1 MKQTTRTTVRIAFAA
16 ALALAVAAVLGVGA
30 HAALARGG
38 FPGHHGVDG
47 AEHMARLATALGLSD
62 QQKAAARKLHE
73 QTAAKAGPLR
83 EQARLQHDEIEA
95 MLESG
100 SADPAEL
107 GQRLIEMHATH
118 KKLEALHAQTFASL
132 RAQLSAEQRGKLDK
146 LHQGHGGPG
155 GHGMGGHGG
164 PCAALSFAD

>member
-1 MKQTTRTTVRIAFAA
+1 MKNTTRTLVRTAGLA
-16 ALALAVAAVLGVGA
+16 ALALAVAVAVIGVAA
-30 HAALARGG
+30 HAAPAGHGG
-38 FPGHHGVDG
+38 PHHGMDK
-47 AEHMARLATALGLSD
+47 AEHLARLATALGLSD

-73 QTAAKAGPLR
+73 QTAARAAPLR

-118 KKLEALHAQTFASL
+118 KKVEALHAQTFASF
-132 RAQLSAEQRGKLDK
+132 RAQLGAEQRGKLDE
-146 LHQGHGGPG
+146 LHKSHGRPAGHGTG
-155 GHGMGGHGG
+155 GHG
-164 PCAALSFAD
+164 PCSAWSFGD

>member
-1 MKQTTRTTVRIAFAA
+1 MKQTTRTIVRRASIA
-16 ALALAVAAVLGVGA
+16 ALALTVAAVLGVGA
-30 HAALARGG
+30 HAALAGG
-38 FPGHHGVDG
+38 AHHGMDV
-47 AEHMARLATALGLSD
+47 AEHMAKLATALGLSD

-73 QTAAKAGPLR
+73 QTAARSAPLR

-118 KKLEALHAQTFASL
+118 KKLEALHAQTFTSF

-146 LHQGHGGPG
+146 LHQGHGRPG
-155 GHGMGGHGG
+155 GHSMGGHDG
-164 PCAALSFAD
+164 PCAALSFGD

>member
-1 MKQTTRTTVRIAFAA
+1 MKQTTRTFVRIALAA
-16 ALALAVAAVLGVGA
+16 ALTLAVAVLGVGA
-30 HAALARGG
+30 HTALAGKG
-38 FPGHHGVDG
+38 VHGMDQ
-47 AEHMARLATALGLSD
+47 AEHMAKLATALGLSD

-95 MLESG
+95 MLDSG

-107 GQRLIEMHATH
+107 GHRLIEMHATH
-118 KKLEALHAQTFASL
+118 KKLEALHAQNFASF

-146 LHQGHGGPG
+146 LHQSHGGPA
-155 GHGMGGHGG
+155 GHGPAGHG
-164 PCAALSFAD
+164 PCAALSFGD

>member
-1 MKQTTRTTVRIAFAA
+1 MKQTTRTFVRIAGAA

-30 HAALARGG
+30 HVALAGHEA
-38 FPGHHGVDG
+38 HHGMDA
-47 AEHMARLATALGLSD
+47 AEHMAKLATALGLSD

-118 KKLEALHAQTFASL
+118 KKLEALHAQTFTSF

-155 GHGMGGHGG
+155 GHGSAGHG
-164 PCAALSFAD
+164 PCAAWSFGD

>member
-1 MKQTTRTTVRIAFAA
+1 MKHTTRTIVRIAGAA

-30 HAALARGG
+30 HAALARNG
-38 FPGHHGVDG
+38 GHHGMDV
-47 AEHMARLATALGLSD
+47 AEHMAKLATALGLSD
-62 QQKAAARKLHE
+62 QQKAAARRLHE
-73 QTAAKAGPLR
+73 QTAVKAGPLR

-95 MLESG
+95 MLDSG

-118 KKLEALHAQTFASL
+118 KKLEALHAQTFTSF
-132 RAQLSAEQRGKLDK
+132 RAQLGAEQRGKLDK
-146 LHQGHGGPG
+146 LHQSHGGPG

-164 PCAALSFAD
+164 PCAALSFGD

>member
-1 MKQTTRTTVRIAFAA
+1 MKQTTRTFVRIAVAA
-16 ALALAVAAVLGVGA
+16 ALALAVAILGVGA
-30 HAALARGG
+30 HTALAGKG
-38 FPGHHGVDG
+38 GHHGMDQ
-47 AEHMARLATALGLSD
+47 AEHMAKLATALGLSD

-118 KKLEALHAQTFASL
+118 KKLEALHAQTFASF
-132 RAQLSAEQRGKLDK
+132 RAQLGAEQRAKLDK
-146 LHQGHGGPG
+146 LHQGHGAGHGPG
-155 GHGMGGHGG
+155 GHGPAGHG
-164 PCAALSFAD
+164 PCAAFSFGG

>member
-1 MKQTTRTTVRIAFAA
+1 MKHTTRTFVRIAGAA
-16 ALALAVAAVLGVGA
+16 ALALTVTAALAVGA
-30 HAALARGG
+30 HTALAG
-38 FPGHHGVDG
+38 HGVHGMDQ
-47 AEHMARLATALGLSD
+47 AEHMAKLATALGLSD

-118 KKLEALHAQTFASL
+118 KKLEALHAQTFTSF
-132 RAQLSAEQRGKLDK
+132 RAQLGAEQRGKLDK

-164 PCAALSFAD
+164 PCAALSFGD